1 MHSSLVRLL
10 TVVHH
15 LHLFI
20 ASCKVISLLLRTAKE
35 NMSTSS
41 SISFNQEDADGST
54 SPQQSRPSSPV
65 AKTLDE
71 EQLQEQPQSSSLL
84 EAEAKPSSNKK
95 SSIIPNLLSSG
106 KFPPPPHSPTNH
118 HHNRLDSM
126 SPPNIIPS
134 PTYNSNVSSPS
145 LPPVPPT
152 TPQLSINFADGAA
165 SAMRRSDGQS
175 SNNIPALHPPLPVPA
190 VSSLSSASPTSYTLN
205 NRSVSPPLVMPSN
218 SSSNKQAGSPS
229 AMQKQPPNI
238 PPSSPG
244 GGGLLPP
251 QLNPSDAAHYNKLLN
266 QELTKASQ
274 YEKNRI
280 SNLTKHEETN
290 YTTIDEY
297 KHALSRE
304 RRHSTSLS
312 LKLTQYKFLTRYTS
326 CNIHNQDEIEEEA
339 RINTLIKN
347 IDKMK
352 NNMNEEKVR
361 VVMELEREEE
371 RIINN
376 LMGRLEEVK
385 KEKADLEFQISNAKS
400 GNGNIGGTKV
410 GGASNRTHHDGGD
423 TFVDEEM
430 LIQRYERMNVDQ
442 HHRRLHGAVVDG
454 NTNRQEDTVAEDQQ
468 QEEEPPTEIEN
479 ETNEIEEGSEEEEK
493 DNEDILGD
501 VAHDPEM
508 EEELANLLKMKMKES
523 K

>member
-1 MHSSLVRLL
+1 
-10 TVVHH
+10 
-15 LHLFI
+15 
-20 ASCKVISLLLRTAKE
+20 
-35 NMSTSS
+35 MSTSS
-41 SISFNQEDADGST
+41 SISFNEDTDGNT
-54 SPQQSRPSSPV
+54 PLQQSRPSSPV
-65 AKTLDE
+65 AKTLEDE
-71 EQLQEQPQSSSLL
+71 EQQEQHKTVDTSD
-84 EAEAKPSSNKK
+84 AKPSSKNKK

-118 HHNRLDSM
+118 HHNSRLDSM

-165 SAMRRSDGQS
+165 ARIGSDRSS
-175 SNNIPALHPPLPVPA
+175 SNIPALHPPLPVPA
-190 VSSLSSASPTSYTLN
+190 VSSHSSTTSPASYTLN

-218 SSSNKQAGSPS
+218 SSSSNKQTGSPS
-229 AMQKQPPNI
+229 RMQPPNI
-238 PPSSPG
+238 PPSSP
-244 GGGLLPP
+244 GLLPP

-266 QELTKASQ
+266 QELSKISQ
-274 YEKNRI
+274 HEKNRI
-280 SNLTKHEETN
+280 SNLTKHEEAN

-304 RRHSTSLS
+304 RRYSTSLS
-312 LKLTQYKFLTRYTS
+312 IELTQYKFLTRYTS

-352 NNMNEEKVR
+352 TNMNEEKVR

-376 LMGRLEEVK
+376 LMCRLEEVK

-400 GNGNIGGTKV
+400 SSSIGGTKV
-410 GGASNRTHHDGGD
+410 GGGSNRTQHGGGD

-442 HHRRLHGAVVDG
+442 NHRRLHGVVVDDT
-454 NTNRQEDTVAEDQQ
+454 NNRQEDTVAAAAEQQEQPSTGLEEQ
-468 QEEEPPTEIEN
+468 QEEQPAGIDNVEI
-479 ETNEIEEGSEEEEK
+479 NEIEEESEEEEEEE

-508 EEELANLLKMKMKES
+508 EEELNNLLKMKDS